1 MGFLKKI
8 RNNILNQQNSFHVG
22 FGNRSPFSYRG
33 AYAGD
38 WTPEV
43 PNLAASAYGRPE
55 TDLGETDLLKAQ
67 IDTIGK
73 VRDAVTGVAQ
83 AHIKNEAKKDCT
95 GAWDAKNEKCISKD
109 DSANNEYY
117 QNIFAQKS
125 KKYELTEDQKKE
137 KEIEEAKRKKQL
149 ETGGVPDFTNFT
161 GTSSD
166 WH

>member
-43 PNLAASAYGRPE
+43 PNLAASAYGQPE

-73 VRDAVTGVAQ
+73 VETAITDA
-83 AHIKNEAKKDCT
+83 IKTKMETDASNKSLESCEASGGSWKD
-95 GAWDAKNEKCISKD
+95 GKCNK
-109 DSANNEYY
+109 
-117 QNIFAQKS
+117 
-125 KKYELTEDQKKE
+125 
-137 KEIEEAKRKKQL
+137 
-149 ETGGVPDFTNFT
+149 
-161 GTSSD
+161 
-166 WH
+166 